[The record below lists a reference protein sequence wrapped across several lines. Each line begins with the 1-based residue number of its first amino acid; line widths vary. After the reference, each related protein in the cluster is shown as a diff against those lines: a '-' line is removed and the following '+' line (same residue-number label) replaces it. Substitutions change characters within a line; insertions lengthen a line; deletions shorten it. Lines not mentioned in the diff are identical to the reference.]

1 MWCPPE
7 TAACSVCEPRISA
20 PVNWILAG
28 PDPKEKDGADVL
40 CDSTWAP
47 SSDLVAFDG
56 ALTEEVAEKAAVDGD
71 VIGRELLL
79 CKEPTDVEERRCAAL
94 IVSLF
99 DLKPLLSCLLPV
111 RFQELFHGCAS
122 TSSSCHREA
131 PEHMLRLGIA
141 RRSALFSGRTG
152 AATATAASVLR
163 LPAVLH
169 GRALLGAAAPLASSA
184 SVSSL
189 KRLRQ
194 LEDAANR
201 APADSARQQA
211 LMTACNDH
219 GQARVAIR
227 RYESGAYAEDEAV
240 YREYVRAL
248 ALTNQLGRL
257 PMAQLGF
264 IPRDPS
270 YGGASPY
277 SAYATSSQTH
287 STLSAPLSMGGGG
300 GSGPGAPVGT
310 PAGTPE
316 APIHVQYTESTR
328 VQMLRLLQRLALVG
342 LVAAGVMMFLDEKG
356 MPKGLGLANEVQPV
370 RVLLLRFAFS
380 AAMHGWRA

>member
-1 MWCPPE
+1 
-7 TAACSVCEPRISA
+7 
-20 PVNWILAG
+20 VNWILAG

-40 CDSTWAP
+40 CDNTWAP

-99 DLKPLLSCLLPV
+99 DLKLLPCLFARPAPVALSRPAFPRVV
-111 RFQELFHGCAS
+111 RFHFSLRAVVPTARRPS
-122 TSSSCHREA
+122 T
-131 PEHMLRLGIA
+131 MLRLGIA

-300 GSGPGAPVGT
+300 GSGPGAPAGT